1 MYRLL
6 VPSQLLRNLAHD
18 IQKKFLNNVLQ
29 EELAPI
35 RERRKMWEQRIPD
48 VYDILHEGSKVA
60 EKKAAETLNDVREAM
75 KINYFDGDFALN

>member
-1 MYRLL
+1 MNI
-6 VPSQLLRNLAHD
+6 SQNSFLATRT
-18 IQKKFLNNVLQ
+18 L
-29 EELAPI
+29 I